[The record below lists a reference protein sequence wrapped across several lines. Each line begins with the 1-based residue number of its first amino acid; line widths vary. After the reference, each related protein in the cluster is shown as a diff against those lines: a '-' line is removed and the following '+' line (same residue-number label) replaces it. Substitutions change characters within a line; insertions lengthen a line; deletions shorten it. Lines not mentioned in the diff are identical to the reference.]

1 MANPFLMTDDD
12 VSAANDMNSNPF
24 LMGEP
29 EAESTD
35 YCADNPFMVQTS
47 NPFADFGGGGGG
59 GTADVPVVTTSG
71 MEYYATTSM
80 ATITSQVP
88 FYTNDIS
95 GPVTTSTVTTALP
108 IDSAMSFFGT
118 TISEDVDDPVTVA
131 PQKPVGLNIFLTD
144 NLSHLDDNLA
154 YSSDEELMRGGDKQG
169 NVPLRPVPPS
179 QTTQDLIL
187 SVADQ
192 LDQTSSHL
200 LGRLP
205 RTRTPSPV
213 SMRDFQSPSPTPDVG
228 DLLDVSDMMGS
239 EDMLTHNDDDFP
251 PPPPPVTGENPFGFA
266 DTSAE
271 SMRVEPQRPPPPR
284 PTPPRPTPPRRPS
297 PPAAM
302 QATAAPPVRPADPPA
317 HVEADL
323 FDMFGPSEPTPKR
336 PAPPKSNQDIMSLF
350 SAPKPGP
357 IPVQPDLLSN
367 DLLSMDN
374 DLGSSAIPVMGAPPA
389 QPQVTQM
396 MPNSL
401 HINTDSAI
409 LNADSACDTNLSVIS
424 SISAV
429 SSTSVA
435 SSDSAISSEPP
446 QVGDVVAVNGF
457 AGAAA
462 VLTPASDHSA
472 ASEQISQP
480 PVQEKENILDA
491 IDSAP
496 QVIELITEPMYQPAP
511 MMEDTLNF
519 APAVPAA
526 PEPLPPADI
535 IDYAPQ
541 YDQMDTTISSAAAVN
556 PFATPEEP
564 IDTAP
569 VVMIPAAPI
578 VPRKPPV
585 PAPPIRHVVEAPPQ
599 RPPSLITSA
608 PITINS
614 GFKKSDEFDAFAAK
628 FDSVKKE
635 DHTLLD
641 GFGGK
646 SPTPSTTCGK

>member
-35 YCADNPFMVQTS
+35 YCSDNPFMVQTS

-59 GTADVPVVTTSG
+59 DVSAVTTIG
-71 MEYYATTSM
+71 TDYYATTAM
-80 ATITSQVP
+80 TTITSQVP

-95 GPVTTSTVTTALP
+95 GTVTSSTVTAALP

-118 TISEDVDDPVTVA
+118 TISEDVDEPVAVA

-154 YSSDEELMRGGDKQG
+154 YSSDEELMRDGDKQR
-169 NVPLRPVPPS
+169 NIPPRPVPPS

-228 DLLDVSDMMGS
+228 DLLDVSDMMGT
-239 EDMLTHNDDDFP
+239 EDMMTHNDDDFP
-251 PPPPPVTGENPFGFA
+251 PPPPPVTGDNPFGFD
-266 DTSAE
+266 DTKAE
-271 SMRVEPQRPPPPR
+271 PMRAEPQRPPPPR

-297 PPAAM
+297 PPAAI
-302 QATAAPPVRPADPPA
+302 QATPAPPPARPADPVP
-317 HVEADL
+317 VPIEADL
-323 FDMFGPSEPTPKR
+323 FDMFGPTEPTPKR

-357 IPVQPDLLSN
+357 VSVQPDLLSN

-374 DLGSSAIPVMGAPPA
+374 DLSSSSIPVMGAPSA
-389 QPQVTQM
+389 QPHVTQMTQM
-396 MPNSL
+396 MPSLL
-401 HINTDSAI
+401 HINTDTAI
-409 LNADSACDTNLSVIS
+409 INADSACDTNLSVIS

-429 SSTSVA
+429 SSASVA
-435 SSDSAISSEPP
+435 SSDSAVSSEPP
-446 QVGDVVAVNGF
+446 PVCDVN
-457 AGAAA
+457 GAAA
-462 VLTPASDHSA
+462 AAMLTPTSDHSA
-472 ASEQISQP
+472 VPENMCQSA
-480 PVQEKENILDA
+480 VQEKENILDDV
-491 IDSAP
+491 DSTP
-496 QVIELITEPMYQPAP
+496 QVIELITEPMYQPEP

-519 APAVPAA
+519 APAAPMATEPTVPV
-526 PEPLPPADI
+526 DI

-541 YDQMDTTISSAAAVN
+541 YEHMDTTMSMASTVN

-569 VVMIPAAPI
+569 VIVKPAAPI

-585 PAPPIRHVVEAPPQ
+585 PAPPIRHVVEAPPP
-599 RPPSLITSA
+599 RPPSLVTSA
-608 PITINS
+608 PITIDG

-628 FDSVKKE
+628 FDLVKKD
-635 DHTLLD
+635 DHSLLD

-646 SPTPSTTCGK
+646 SPTPSTVCGKW